1 MLGRVHSTWNGDPRP
16 NGDPLAAEEGAM
28 GASSET
34 ALAALKIGGRIA
46 FERLVRPKA
55 RRREDVPCSTDAI
68 TPEWLTAVLCDKI
81 PEAEVTHIEVE
92 RASAGTHERH
102 RLIPS
107 YNEAGQS
114 AGLPTTI
121 FTKSLPSIVTRMIG
135 GFNGTARVEG
145 LFYTQLRPLL
155 PIEAPIG
162 YHAAS
167 DRRTFAS
174 ILLLEDLVATKSAT
188 FCNYKTYVS
197 QGLAEDMIDLL
208 ASLHAQFYGDRELG
222 TSYRWIADYPK
233 WFTVGAEK
241 MSLEYYTQKAFDA
254 ASRVVPQ
261 QVLARRDAVWPATMR
276 ALAVHE
282 SEPQGLL
289 HSDVHIG
296 NWYKTGAG
304 KMGLCDW
311 QCLSR
316 GHWSRDFAYAVTA
329 ALTPDD
335 RRRWERDL
343 LVRYLDR
350 FASRTGTKLDFDKS
364 FLNYRRQIVHALA
377 MWTITLCHSPLLPHM
392 QSEETALAMIERI
405 TIAMAD
411 LDSIGSLGNI

>member
-1 MLGRVHSTWNGDPRP
+1 LASRLPPQFSGHVKARVGVRHPIREW
-16 NGDPLAAEEGAM
+16 
-28 GASSET
+28 
-34 ALAALKIGGRIA
+34 
-46 FERLVRPKA
+46 RLVDLA
-55 RRREDVPCSTDAI
+55 R
-68 TPEWLTAVLCDKI
+68 K
-81 PEAEVTHIEVE
+81 
-92 RASAGTHERH
+92 
-102 RLIPS
+102 
-107 YNEAGQS
+107 
-114 AGLPTTI
+114 
-121 FTKSLPSIVTRMIG
+121 
-135 GFNGTARVEG
+135 
-145 LFYTQLRPLL
+145 TQLRPLL

-197 QGLAEDMIDLL
+197 QGMAEDMIDLL

-316 GHWSRDFAYAVTA
+316 GHWSRDFAYVATA

-350 FASRTGTKLDFDKS
+350 FASRTGIKLDFYKS
-364 FLNYRRQIVHALA
+364 FLNCRRQIVHALA